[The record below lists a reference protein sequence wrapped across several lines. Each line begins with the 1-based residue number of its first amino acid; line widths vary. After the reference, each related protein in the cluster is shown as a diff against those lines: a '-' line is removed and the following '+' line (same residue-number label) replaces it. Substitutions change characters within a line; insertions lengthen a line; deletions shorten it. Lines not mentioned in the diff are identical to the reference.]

1 MISQIILFAILGAAT
16 GALYSLASL
25 GLVLTY
31 RGSGVVNFAAGAVGM
46 CSGFVFWG
54 LADTYH
60 WPWPLALLVGVLAG
74 ALFSWLIH
82 LLMRPLRQASNLTRV
97 VVTLSILVV
106 VEGVMGLHWAVTNTY
121 PVNSILPTGPVHIGS
136 TAIGRDRLILIA
148 IALILTIAIFFAY
161 RFTRFGLATSA
172 VAENKEALATLGW
185 SPDRVAGLNWALAG
199 ALSAF
204 ATIMLIPITGLS
216 VGLSTELL
224 LPALAAAVV
233 GNFTSFPL
241 TFAGALLIGIAQG
254 EIQRFGANINGLGDA
269 VPFAAI
275 ILVVV
280 LRGRALPLRAFV
292 AERLPKVTNGLTNW
306 RKLIFW
312 LVVGSVVLGFIL
324 PAGWVNA
331 FTATITGAVVL
342 MSIVAITGFAGQISL
357 AQWAIAGCGGLVCA
371 RLIAAGWPYWAAIIV
386 GLLSALPIGLIVGAA
401 AIRARGMAL
410 AIATLAFAVCIVSL
424 VLSNQSLDGGPTGV
438 DVGSFKLFGFDL
450 DAVNHPGR
458 YAVFCL
464 IVLAIVGLALANIRR
479 GAAGRRLL
487 AVRANER
494 GAAALGINVFVAK
507 LTAFCYAS
515 LIASLGGILIT
526 LRFPSAIFTTYDT
539 FTSITLISYA
549 VTGGVGFITGAII
562 GGQGQPGGVGTQI
575 LSYISSNDLQYL
587 TIIFGFLS
595 LFIIVRAPNGIIELQ
610 RRQNAIFRRRI
621 FKLLPAR
628 AAAFMEPRYQV
639 PKLLISAPEPP
650 DAAALPATVLEA
662 KEVTVVFGNVRAV
675 DKVSFTLRS
684 GEVLGVIG
692 PNGAGKTTLI
702 DAITGFAPAR
712 EGALELNG
720 VDITKQSVRERA
732 RRGLARSFQSLELF
746 EDLNVQENV
755 LAACD
760 DPSLVRWV
768 TDAVKPSRPILTPAA
783 SAAVAQLGLMDDLDR
798 SPAEL
803 SYGKRRLLAIARAIA
818 SEPRVL
824 MLDEPAAGLDES
836 EREEIVTVIRRLAT
850 EWGMAVLLIEHDV
863 ALVSAVSDQMIA
875 LDFGKVV
882 ASGSPTQVRE
892 SPAVIASYLGV
903 ERASVEAELG
913 TGEHHLDATEL
924 TLGLVGEETDE
935 EVRP

>member
-1 MISQIILFAILGAAT
+1 
-16 GALYSLASL
+16 
-25 GLVLTY
+25 
-31 RGSGVVNFAAGAVGM
+31 
-46 CSGFVFWG
+46 
-54 LADTYH
+54 
-60 WPWPLALLVGVLAG
+60 
-74 ALFSWLIH
+74 
-82 LLMRPLRQASNLTRV
+82 
-97 VVTLSILVV
+97 
-106 VEGVMGLHWAVTNTY
+106 
-121 PVNSILPTGPVHIGS
+121 
-136 TAIGRDRLILIA
+136 
-148 IALILTIAIFFAY
+148 
-161 RFTRFGLATSA
+161 
-172 VAENKEALATLGW
+172 
-185 SPDRVAGLNWALAG
+185 
-199 ALSAF
+199 
-204 ATIMLIPITGLS
+204 
-216 VGLSTELL
+216 
-224 LPALAAAVV
+224 
-233 GNFTSFPL
+233 
-241 TFAGALLIGIAQG
+241 
-254 EIQRFGANINGLGDA
+254 
-269 VPFAAI
+269 
-275 ILVVV
+275 
-280 LRGRALPLRAFV
+280 
-292 AERLPKVTNGLTNW
+292 
-306 RKLIFW
+306 
-312 LVVGSVVLGFIL
+312 
-324 PAGWVNA
+324 
-331 FTATITGAVVL
+331 
-342 MSIVAITGFAGQISL
+342 
-357 AQWAIAGCGGLVCA
+357 
-371 RLIAAGWPYWAAIIV
+371 
-386 GLLSALPIGLIVGAA
+386 
-401 AIRARGMAL
+401 
-410 AIATLAFAVCIVSL
+410 
-424 VLSNQSLDGGPTGV
+424 
-438 DVGSFKLFGFDL
+438 
-450 DAVNHPGR
+450 
-458 YAVFCL
+458 
-464 IVLAIVGLALANIRR
+464 
-479 GAAGRRLL
+479 
-487 AVRANER
+487 
-494 GAAALGINVFVAK
+494 
-507 LTAFCYAS
+507 
-515 LIASLGGILIT
+515 
-526 LRFPSAIFTTYDT
+526 
-539 FTSITLISYA
+539 